1 LIGVLF
7 MKTRCPHCQKMIE
20 TSADTNGMEVE
31 CPVCKQNFTVSPVL
45 TVAENNTKK
54 TVFLIVLIALL
65 VAGIVGGSVYYLTA
79 KETEKTEKSSKS
91 KESKETEKSGSKKT
105 SKKSTFTNAANETFT
120 LPNGVK
126 LEMVKVEPGSFTMSK
141 RDGENF
147 GSEVEHS
154 KALTKAFYIGKYEV
168 TQAQYEAVMG
178 NNPSYFKGSNRPVE
192 QVCWYEA
199 MSFCEKMNQYAPKGW
214 KFTLP
219 TETQWEFAAR
229 GGNRSKGYKYS
240 GSNNLDDVGWYDSNS
255 GDTTHEVGGKTPNEL
270 GLYDT
275 SGNVNEWC
283 LDNWQS
289 NSDETCAEFYRPYHD
304 EDGSYRVFRGGGW
317 RSLAEF
323 CRSALRSGWSPG
335 SRNSY
340 IGFRLALVPVQ

>member
-1 LIGVLF
+1 
-7 MKTRCPHCQKMIE
+7 MKTRCPHCQKMME

-54 TVFLIVLIALL
+54 TAFLIVLIALL

-79 KETEKTEKSSKS
+79 KETKKSKKSS
-91 KESKETEKSGSKKT
+91 SKKT
-105 SKKSTFTNAANETFT
+105 SKKSTFTSAANETFT

-126 LEMVKVEPGSFTMSK
+126 LKMVKVEPGSFIMSK
-141 RDGENF
+141 RDGENPS
-147 GSEVEHS
+147 GEIEH
-154 KALTKAFYIGKYEV
+154 KKDLTKTFYIGKYEV

-192 QVCWYEA
+192 QVSWYEA

-214 KFTLP
+214 KFILP

-229 GGNRSKGYKYS
+229 GGNRSHGYKYS
-240 GSNNLDDVGWYDSNS
+240 GSNNLDDVGWYRSNS
-255 GDTTHEVGGKTPNEL
+255 GDTTHEVGSKTPNEL
-270 GLYDT
+270 GLYDM
-275 SGNVNEWC
+275 SGNVYEWC

-289 NSDETCAEFYRPYHD
+289 NSDATRAEFDRPYHD
-304 EDGSYRVFRGGGW
+304 EDGSSRVFRGGGW
-317 RSLAEF
+317 DSRAVY
-323 CRSALRSGWSPG
+323 CRSAGRNGWDPG
-335 SRNSY
+335 NGY
-340 IGFRLALVPVQ
+340 DYLGFRLALVPVQ